1 MKRNTDVIR
10 FQCWEVIL
18 NFLLAFIYILTD
30 YSKCSSLLLL
40 PNSLSW
46 VSLYFD
52 KVTIITLKGMIS
64 LPIYKISINII
75 KNKIT

>member
-1 MKRNTDVIR
+1 MEYNK
-10 FQCWEVIL
+10 L
-18 NFLLAFIYILTD
+18 
-30 YSKCSSLLLL
+30 SSLLLM

-52 KVTIITLKGMIS
+52 KVTIITLKGIIS
-64 LPIYKISINII
+64 LPIYKISINLI

>member
-1 MKRNTDVIR
+1 MLGGYLKI
-10 FQCWEVIL
+10 
-18 NFLLAFIYILTD
+18 ILTD
-30 YSKCSSLLLL
+30 YSKRSSLLLL

>member
-1 MKRNTDVIR
+1 MPECDLKFFVCFYI
-10 FQCWEVIL
+10 
-18 NFLLAFIYILTD
+18 FLMAYNKL
-30 YSKCSSLLLL
+30 SSLLLM

-52 KVTIITLKGMIS
+52 KVTIIALKGIIS
-64 LPIYKISINII
+64 LPIYKISINLI